1 MAISKELEHCLVLN
15 VGLVARGSRCL
26 SIMQALKSIKPVH
39 FQFKIA
45 GIAAVT
51 KSIACYK
58 YAGEMDIELFDNYIE
73 LLSMEHLD
81 FILELTGEQ
90 QILSDLVKH
99 KQPTVGILDR
109 QASMLLLDIA
119 TLYERVADKATEINL
134 ATSFASALLEASPD
148 GVMVIDRNFRIIN
161 CNDSPLIT
169 GDKGREFV
177 LGKSC
182 FEVIH
187 DSLKHCDCIGRVCP
201 AQETLNTRQP
211 SRVLHEISGF
221 DGEPQVSQV
230 TAYPIFNQ
238 LNEIVQ
244 LVITVRDI
252 TKALA
257 DSIEQRTRVIKDD
270 LSRFAQE
277 DRLASLGRLVASV
290 CHEINN
296 PITSIVTFNKL
307 ILSYLRENKMPVEGS
322 AGFERYLDLSIR
334 EALRCGSIVNNL
346 LTFAR
351 QKSVEAKDMDLI
363 EVVKT
368 IMMLTKHQLES
379 SQVEY
384 EENLPKAPFKICGD
398 SAQIQ
403 QCLMNLIF
411 NAIESMPEGGKL
423 TISGG
428 LDDGEGMVWLTVAD
442 NGQGIK
448 PEDLPH
454 IFEPFYSTKVDGKG
468 VGLGLS
474 MTYGIIREHNGAIEV
489 SSKPGKGTVFKIKLP
504 KSSPD
509 EKGYA
514 DAKSMSSAI

>member
-1 MAISKELEHCLVLN
+1 MRTL
-15 VGLVARGSRCL
+15 R
-26 SIMQALKSIKPVH
+26 SIKPVH
-39 FQFKIA
+39 FQFKIS

-58 YAGEMDIELFDNYIE
+58 YAGEMDIELFDNYLE
-73 LLSMEHLD
+73 MLSMNHLD
-81 FILELTGEQ
+81 FILELTGEP

-99 KQPTVGILDR
+99 KPPTVGILDR

-148 GVMVIDRNFRIIN
+148 GVMVIDRDFRIIN

-169 GDKGREFV
+169 VGKGRESV
-177 LGKSC
+177 LGKFCHEIIYNSQ
-182 FEVIH
+182 
-187 DSLKHCDCIGRVCP
+187 KHCDCHGRDCP
-201 AQETLNTRQP
+201 AQETIKTRQP
-211 SRVLHEISGF
+211 SRVLHENLSIN
-221 DGEPQVSQV
+221 GEAQVSQV

-238 LNEIVQ
+238 MNEIVQ

-252 TKALA
+252 TKAL
-257 DSIEQRTRVIKDD
+257 SERIKKSTKIIKDD
-270 LSRFAQE
+270 LARFAQE
-277 DRLASLGRLVASV
+277 DRLSSLGRLVASV

-307 ILSYLRENKMPVEGS
+307 ILSYLQESKLPPDGS

-351 QKSVEAKDMDLI
+351 QKNVEAKDIDLI
-363 EVVKT
+363 EVVQT

-384 EENLPKAPFKICGD
+384 ELDLPKAPFKVYGD
-398 SAQIQ
+398 STQIQ

-428 LDDGEGMVWLTVAD
+428 PDDEENMVWLSVAD
-442 NGQGIK
+442 NGHGIK

-454 IFEPFYSTKVDGKG
+454 IFEPFYTTKVDGKG

-474 MTYGIIREHNGAIEV
+474 MTYGIIRKHNGIIEV
-489 SSKPGKGTVFKIKLP
+489 NSNPSKGTVFKIKLP
-504 KSSPD
+504 RSSPN
-509 EKGYA
+509 EIA
-514 DAKSMSSAI
+514 HMDAKSIPSAI

>member
-504 KSSPD
+504 KSSSD

>member
-1 MAISKELEHCLVLN
+1 MAIIKDLKHCLVLN

-26 SIMQALKSIKPVH
+26 SIMRALSSIKPVH
-39 FQFKIA
+39 FQFKIS

-58 YAGEMDIELFDNYIE
+58 YAGEMEIELFDNYLE
-73 LLSMEHLD
+73 MLSMDHLD

-99 KQPTVGILDR
+99 KPPTVGILDR

-119 TLYERVADKATEINL
+119 TLHERVADKATEINL

-169 GDKGREFV
+169 VGKGREFI

-182 FEVIH
+182 FEVIY
-187 DSLKHCDCIGRVCP
+187 DSQKHCDCIGRICP
-201 AQETLNTRQP
+201 AQETLKTRKP
-211 SRVLHEISGF
+211 SRVLHENLNIN
-221 DGEPQVSQV
+221 GEPQVSQV

-257 DSIEQRTRVIKDD
+257 DRIEQRTQVIKDD
-270 LSRFAQE
+270 LARFAQE
-277 DRLASLGRLVASV
+277 DRLSSLGRLVASV

-307 ILSYLRENKMPVEGS
+307 ILSYLQKNTMPPEGS

-351 QKSVEAKDMDLI
+351 QKSIESKDIDLL

-368 IMMLTKHQLES
+368 IMVLTKHQFDS
-379 SQVEY
+379 VKVEVAV
-384 EENLPKAPFKICGD
+384 NLPQAPFKVCGD

-428 LDDGEGMVWLTVAD
+428 LDDGEDMVWLNVAD

-454 IFEPFYSTKVDGKG
+454 IFEPFYSTKVNGKG

-474 MTYGIIREHNGAIEV
+474 MTYGIIREHNGVIEV
-489 SSKPGKGTVFKIKLP
+489 DSKPGKGTVFKIKLP
-504 KSSPD
+504 RSSPHAR
-509 EKGYA
+509 GHS
-514 DAKSMSSAI
+514 DAKAMSSAI

>member
-1 MAISKELEHCLVLN
+1 MH
-15 VGLVARGSRCL
+15 
-26 SIMQALKSIKPVH
+26 
-39 FQFKIA
+39 
-45 GIAAVT
+45 
-51 KSIACYK
+51 
-58 YAGEMDIELFDNYIE
+58 
-73 LLSMEHLD
+73 
-81 FILELTGEQ
+81 
-90 QILSDLVKH
+90 
-99 KQPTVGILDR
+99 
-109 QASMLLLDIA
+109 
-119 TLYERVADKATEINL
+119 
-134 ATSFASALLEASPD
+134 
-148 GVMVIDRNFRIIN
+148 
-161 CNDSPLIT
+161 
-169 GDKGREFV
+169 
-177 LGKSC
+177 
-182 FEVIH
+182 
-187 DSLKHCDCIGRVCP
+187 
-201 AQETLNTRQP
+201 ET
-211 SRVLHEISGF
+211 SGF
-221 DGEPQVSQV
+221 DGEPQISQV

-252 TKALA
+252 TKVLA
-257 DSIEQRTRVIKDD
+257 DSIEQHTRVIKDD

-307 ILSYLRENKMPVEGS
+307 ILSYLRENKMPAEGS

-351 QKSVEAKDMDLI
+351 QKSIEAKDMDLI

-384 EENLPKAPFKICGD
+384 EVNLPKAPFKICGD

-489 SSKPGKGTVFKIKLP
+489 SSKPGKGAVFKIKLP

>member
-39 FQFKIA
+39 FQFK
-45 GIAAVT
+45 
-51 KSIACYK
+51 
-58 YAGEMDIELFDNYIE
+58 GEMDIELFDNYIE
-73 LLSMEHLD
+73 MLSMEHLD

-201 AQETLNTRQP
+201 AQETLKTRQP
-211 SRVLHEISGF
+211 SRVMHETSGF
-221 DGEPQVSQV
+221 DGEPQISQV

-252 TKALA
+252 TKVLA
-257 DSIEQRTRVIKDD
+257 DSIAQHTRVIKDD

-307 ILSYLRENKMPVEGS
+307 ILSYLRENKMPAEGS

-351 QKSVEAKDMDLI
+351 QKSIEAKDMDLI

-384 EENLPKAPFKICGD
+384 EVNLPKAPFKICGD

-489 SSKPGKGTVFKIKLP
+489 SSKPGKGAVFKIKLP

-509 EKGYA
+509 
-514 DAKSMSSAI
+514 SAI

>member
-1 MAISKELEHCLVLN
+1 MAEIKELKHCLVLH

-26 SIMQALKSIKPVH
+26 SIMQALRSIKPVH
-39 FQFKIA
+39 FQFKVS

-58 YAGEMDIELFDNYIE
+58 YAGEMDIELFDNYIDM
-73 LLSMEHLD
+73 LSMDHLD
-81 FILELTGEQ
+81 FILELTGEP

-99 KQPTVGILDR
+99 KPPTVGILDR

-119 TLYERVADKATEINL
+119 KLHERVADKATEINL

-148 GVMVIDRNFRIIN
+148 GVMVIDRDFRIIN
-161 CNDSPLIT
+161 CNDSSLIT
-169 GDKGREFV
+169 VGKGREFV

-182 FEVIH
+182 FEVIY
-187 DSLKHCDCIGRVCP
+187 DSQRHCDCIGRICP
-201 AQETLNTRQP
+201 AKETLKTRKP
-211 SRVLHEISGF
+211 SRVLHENVSIN
-221 DGEPQVSQV
+221 GEPQVSQV

-252 TKALA
+252 TKALS
-257 DSIEQRTRVIKDD
+257 DRIEQRTQVIKDD
-270 LSRFAQE
+270 LARFAQE
-277 DRLASLGRLVASV
+277 DRLSSLGRLVASV

-307 ILSYLRENKMPVEGS
+307 ILSYLRENKMPPEGS
-322 AGFERYLDLSIR
+322 TGFERYLDLSIR

-351 QKSVEAKDMDLI
+351 QKSVEAKDIDVI

-368 IMMLTKHQLES
+368 IMILTKHQLEH

-384 EENLPKAPFKICGD
+384 EINLPEAPFKVRGD

-423 TISGG
+423 TINGG
-428 LDDGEGMVWLTVAD
+428 LDDKEDMLWLTVAD

-454 IFEPFYSTKVDGKG
+454 IFEPFYSTKVNGKG

-489 SSKPGKGTVFKIKLP
+489 DSKPGKGTEFKIKLP
-504 KSSPD
+504 RSSPYAR
-509 EKGYA
+509 GYS
-514 DAKSMSSAI
+514 DAKLMSSAI

>member
-1 MAISKELEHCLVLN
+1 MATIKELNQCLVLN

-26 SIMQALKSIKPVH
+26 SIMRALRSIKPVH
-39 FQFKIA
+39 FQFKIS

-73 LLSMEHLD
+73 MLSMDHLD
-81 FILELTGEQ
+81 FILELTGEP

-99 KQPTVGILDR
+99 KPPTVGILDR

-134 ATSFASALLEASPD
+134 ATSFASALLDASPD

-169 GDKGREFV
+169 VGKGRESV
-177 LGKSC
+177 LGKFC
-182 FEVIH
+182 HEIIY
-187 DSLKHCDCIGRVCP
+187 DSQKHCDCHGRDCP
-201 AQETLNTRQP
+201 AQETLTTRQP
-211 SRVLHEISGF
+211 SRVLHENLSIN
-221 DGEPQVSQV
+221 GELQVSQV

-252 TKALA
+252 TKALS
-257 DSIEQRTRVIKDD
+257 DRIEQRTQIIKDD
-270 LSRFAQE
+270 LARFAQE
-277 DRLASLGRLVASV
+277 DRLSSLGRLVASV

-296 PITSIVTFNKL
+296 PITSIITFNKL
-307 ILSYLRENKMPVEGS
+307 ILSYLQESKMPPDGS

-351 QKSVEAKDMDLI
+351 QKNVEAKDVDLI
-363 EVVKT
+363 EVVQT

-384 EENLPKAPFKICGD
+384 EQDLPKAPFKVCGD

-423 TISGG
+423 SISGG
-428 LDDGEGMVWLTVAD
+428 LDDRENMVWLTVAD
-442 NGQGIK
+442 NGHGIK

-454 IFEPFYSTKVDGKG
+454 IFEPFYTTKVDGKG

-474 MTYGIIREHNGAIEV
+474 MTYGIIRKHNGVVEV
-489 SSKPGKGTVFKIKLP
+489 NSKPGKGTVFKIRLP
-504 KSSPD
+504 RSSTN
-509 EKGYA
+509 EMGHVG
-514 DAKSMSSAI
+514 AKSMSSAI

>member
-1 MAISKELEHCLVLN
+1 MAIIKDLQHCLVLN
-15 VGLVARGSRCL
+15 VGVVARGSRCL
-26 SIMQALKSIKPVH
+26 SIMQALKSIEPVH
-39 FQFKIA
+39 FKFKIA

-51 KSIACYK
+51 RSIACYK
-58 YAGEMDIELFDNYIE
+58 YAGEMEIELFDNYLE
-73 LLSMEHLD
+73 MLSMDHLD

-99 KQPTVGILDR
+99 KPPTVGILDR

-119 TLYERVADKATEINL
+119 TLYERVADKETEVNL

-148 GVMVIDRNFRIIN
+148 GVMVIDRDFRIIN

-169 GDKGREFV
+169 GGKGREFV

-187 DSLKHCDCIGRVCP
+187 DSQQHCDCIGRVCP
-201 AQETLNTRQP
+201 AQETLKTRQP
-211 SRVLHEISGF
+211 SRVLHEVSTHNE
-221 DGEPQVSQV
+221 EPQVSQV

-257 DSIEQRTRVIKDD
+257 DRIEQRTQVIKDD
-270 LSRFAQE
+270 LARFAQD

-307 ILSYLRENKMPVEGS
+307 ILSYLRENKSPLEGS

-351 QKSVEAKDMDLI
+351 QKSVEAKDIDLI
-363 EVVKT
+363 EVVRT

-384 EENLPKAPFKICGD
+384 EVNLPKAPFKICGD

-428 LDDGEGMVWLTVAD
+428 LDDGKDMVWLTVAD
-442 NGQGIK
+442 NGLGIK
-448 PEDLPH
+448 PEDLSH

-474 MTYGIIREHNGAIEV
+474 MTYGIIREHNGVIEV
-489 SSKPGKGTVFKIKLP
+489 DSKQGKGTVFKIKLP
-504 KSSPD
+504 ISLPD
-509 EKGYA
+509 ERDHS
-514 DAKSMSSAI
+514 DAESMSSAI

>member
-1 MAISKELEHCLVLN
+1 MTISKELEHCLVLN

-211 SRVLHEISGF
+211 SRVLHEISSF

>member
-1 MAISKELEHCLVLN
+1 MSIIKELEHCLVLN
-15 VGLVARGSRCL
+15 VGVVARGSRCL
-26 SIMQALKSIKPVH
+26 SIMQTLRSIKPVH

-73 LLSMEHLD
+73 MLSMDHLD
-81 FILELTGEQ
+81 FILELTGDQ
-90 QILSDLVKH
+90 QILSDLVKL
-99 KQPTVGILDR
+99 KPPTVGILDR

-119 TLYERVADKATEINL
+119 TLHERVADKATEINL

-169 GDKGREFV
+169 GGKGREFV

-182 FEVIH
+182 FEIIH
-187 DSLKHCDCIGRVCP
+187 DSQKHCDCIGRACP
-201 AQETLNTRQP
+201 AQETLKTRQP
-211 SRVLHEISGF
+211 SRVLHEISSF
-221 DGEPQVSQV
+221 NEEPQISQV

-252 TKALA
+252 SKALA
-257 DSIEQRTRVIKDD
+257 DRIEQRTQVIKDD
-270 LSRFAQE
+270 LARFAQE
-277 DRLASLGRLVASV
+277 DRLSSLGRLVASV

-307 ILSYLRENKMPVEGS
+307 ILSYLRESKMPPEGQ

-351 QKSVEAKDMDLI
+351 QKSIEAQDIDLI

-368 IMMLTKHQLES
+368 IMMLTKHQFDS
-379 SQVEY
+379 SRVEV
-384 EENLPKAPFKICGD
+384 EVNLPKAPFNVCGD

-423 TISGG
+423 TVSGG
-428 LDDGEGMVWLTVAD
+428 LDDGKNMVWLTVAD

-454 IFEPFYSTKVDGKG
+454 IFEPFYSTKVNGKG

-474 MTYGIIREHNGAIEV
+474 MTYGIIREHNGIVEV
-489 SSKPGKGTVFKIKLP
+489 DSKPGKGTLFKIKLP
-504 KSSPD
+504 RSSPD
-509 EKGYA
+509 ERDFV

>member
-73 LLSMEHLD
+73 MLSMEHLD

-201 AQETLNTRQP
+201 AQETLKTRQP
-211 SRVLHEISGF
+211 SRVMHETSGF
-221 DGEPQVSQV
+221 DGEPQISQV

-252 TKALA
+252 TKVLA
-257 DSIEQRTRVIKDD
+257 DSIAQHTRVIKDD

-307 ILSYLRENKMPVEGS
+307 ILSYLRENKMPAEGS

-351 QKSVEAKDMDLI
+351 QKSIEAKDMDLI

-384 EENLPKAPFKICGD
+384 EVNLPKAPFKICGD

-489 SSKPGKGTVFKIKLP
+489 SSKPGKGAVFKIKLP

-509 EKGYA
+509 
-514 DAKSMSSAI
+514 SAI

>member
-1 MAISKELEHCLVLN
+1 M
-15 VGLVARGSRCL
+15 
-26 SIMQALKSIKPVH
+26 
-39 FQFKIA
+39 
-45 GIAAVT
+45 
-51 KSIACYK
+51 
-58 YAGEMDIELFDNYIE
+58 
-73 LLSMEHLD
+73 
-81 FILELTGEQ
+81 
-90 QILSDLVKH
+90 
-99 KQPTVGILDR
+99 
-109 QASMLLLDIA
+109 
-119 TLYERVADKATEINL
+119 
-134 ATSFASALLEASPD
+134 
-148 GVMVIDRNFRIIN
+148 
-161 CNDSPLIT
+161 
-169 GDKGREFV
+169 
-177 LGKSC
+177 
-182 FEVIH
+182 
-187 DSLKHCDCIGRVCP
+187 P
-201 AQETLNTRQP
+201 A
-211 SRVLHEISGF
+211 
-221 DGEPQVSQV
+221 
-230 TAYPIFNQ
+230 
-238 LNEIVQ
+238 
-244 LVITVRDI
+244 
-252 TKALA
+252 
-257 DSIEQRTRVIKDD
+257 
-270 LSRFAQE
+270 
-277 DRLASLGRLVASV
+277 
-290 CHEINN
+290 
-296 PITSIVTFNKL
+296 
-307 ILSYLRENKMPVEGS
+307 EGS

-351 QKSVEAKDMDLI
+351 QKSIEAKDMDLI

-384 EENLPKAPFKICGD
+384 EVNLPKAPFKICGD

-489 SSKPGKGTVFKIKLP
+489 SSKPGKGAVFKIKLP

>member
-1 MAISKELEHCLVLN
+1 MTISKELEHCLVLN

-211 SRVLHEISGF
+211 SRVLHEISSF
-221 DGEPQVSQV
+221 DGETQVSQV

>member
-73 LLSMEHLD
+73 MLSMEHLD

-201 AQETLNTRQP
+201 AQETLKTRQP
-211 SRVLHEISGF
+211 SRVMHETSGF
-221 DGEPQVSQV
+221 DGEPQISQV

-252 TKALA
+252 TKVLA
-257 DSIEQRTRVIKDD
+257 DSIAQHTRVIKDD

-307 ILSYLRENKMPVEGS
+307 ILSYLRENKMPAEGS

-351 QKSVEAKDMDLI
+351 QKSIEAKDMDLI

-384 EENLPKAPFKICGD
+384 EVNLPKAPFKICGD

-474 MTYGIIREHNGAIEV
+474 MTYGIIREHNGIVEV
-489 SSKPGKGTVFKIKLP
+489 DSKPGKGTVFKIKFP
-504 KSSPD
+504 RSSPD
-509 EKGYA
+509 KKGYA

>member
-1 MAISKELEHCLVLN
+1 MTIIKDLKHCLVLN

-26 SIMQALKSIKPVH
+26 SIMQTLRSIKPVH
-39 FQFKIA
+39 FQFKIT

-58 YAGEMDIELFDNYIE
+58 YAGEMDIELFDDYIE
-73 LLSMEHLD
+73 MLSMDHLD
-81 FILELTGEQ
+81 FILELTGEP
-90 QILSDLVKH
+90 QILSDLVKL
-99 KQPTVGILDR
+99 KPPTVGILDR

-119 TLYERVADKATEINL
+119 TLHERVADKATEINL

-169 GDKGREFV
+169 VGKGREFV

-187 DSLKHCDCIGRVCP
+187 DSQEHCDCIGRICP
-201 AQETLNTRQP
+201 AQETLKTRQP
-211 SRVLHEISGF
+211 SRVLHENFSIN
-221 DGEPQVSQV
+221 GEPQISQV

-238 LNEIVQ
+238 MNEIVQ

-252 TKALA
+252 TKAL
-257 DSIEQRTRVIKDD
+257 DDRIEQRTQVIKDD
-270 LSRFAQE
+270 LARFAQE
-277 DRLASLGRLVASV
+277 DRLSSLGRLVASV

-307 ILSYLRENKMPVEGS
+307 ILSYLREGKLPPEGS
-322 AGFERYLDLSIR
+322 TGFERYLDLSIR

-351 QKSVEAKDMDLI
+351 QKSVEAKDIDLI

-379 SQVEY
+379 SRVEY
-384 EENLPKAPFKICGD
+384 EVNLPKAPFKVRGD

-428 LDDGEGMVWLTVAD
+428 VENGRDIVWLSVAD
-442 NGQGIK
+442 NGHGIK

-474 MTYGIIREHNGAIEV
+474 MTYGIIREHNGVVEV
-489 SSKPGKGTVFKIKLP
+489 DSKPDKGTVFKIRLP

-509 EKGYA
+509 QRDYA
-514 DAKSMSSAI
+514 DVKSMSSAI

>member
-1 MAISKELEHCLVLN
+1 MDIIKEVKQCQVLN
-15 VGLVARGSRCL
+15 VGVVARGSRCL
-26 SIMQALKSIKPVH
+26 SIMRALKSIKPIH
-39 FQFKIA
+39 FQLKIA
-45 GIAAVT
+45 GIAAVS

-73 LLSMEHLD
+73 LLSLDHLD

-90 QILSDLVKH
+90 QILSDLVNH

-109 QASMLLLDIA
+109 QASTLLLDIA

-148 GVMVIDRNFRIIN
+148 GVMVIDRHFRIID

-169 GDKGREFV
+169 GNKGRAFV

-187 DSLKHCDCIGRVCP
+187 DSLKHCECIGRICP
-201 AQETLNTRQP
+201 AQETLSTHRP
-211 SRVLHEISGF
+211 SRVLHETSSF
-221 DGEPQVSQV
+221 NGESQVSQV

-244 LVITVRDI
+244 IVITVRDI
-252 TKALA
+252 TKTLA
-257 DSIEQRTRVIKDD
+257 DRIEQRTQVIKDD
-270 LSRFAQE
+270 LARFAQE

-307 ILSYLRENKMPVEGS
+307 ILSYIRESKMPPEGLT
-322 AGFERYLDLSIR
+322 GFERYLDLSIR

-351 QKSVEAKDMDLI
+351 QKSVEAKDIDLI

-368 IMMLTKHQLES
+368 ILMLTKHQLES
-379 SQVEY
+379 GQVEY
-384 EENLPKAPFKICGD
+384 EVNLPKAPFKVCGD

-428 LDDGEGMVWLTVAD
+428 LDDGEDMVWLSVAD

-448 PEDLPH
+448 REDLPH
-454 IFEPFYSTKVDGKG
+454 IFEPFYSTKLDGKG

-474 MTYGIIREHNGAIEV
+474 MTYGIIREHNGVIEV
-489 SSKPGKGTVFKIKLP
+489 DSKPDKGTVFKIKLP
-504 KSSPD
+504 KISTD
-509 EKGYA
+509 ERDNA
-514 DAKSMSSAI
+514 DARSMSSAI

>member
-1 MAISKELEHCLVLN
+1 MSIIKELEHCLVLN
-15 VGLVARGSRCL
+15 VGVVARGSRCL
-26 SIMQALKSIKPVH
+26 SIMQTLRSIKPVH

-73 LLSMEHLD
+73 MLSMDHLD

-90 QILSDLVKH
+90 QILSDLVKL
-99 KQPTVGILDR
+99 KPPTVGILDR

-119 TLYERVADKATEINL
+119 TLHERVADKATEINL

-169 GDKGREFV
+169 GGKGREFV

-182 FEVIH
+182 FEIIH
-187 DSLKHCDCIGRVCP
+187 DSQKHCDCIGRACP
-201 AQETLNTRQP
+201 AQETLKTRQP
-211 SRVLHEISGF
+211 SRVLHEISRF
-221 DGEPQVSQV
+221 EGEPQISQV

-238 LNEIVQ
+238 SNEIVQ

-252 TKALA
+252 SKALA
-257 DSIEQRTRVIKDD
+257 DKIEQRTQVIKDD
-270 LSRFAQE
+270 LVRFAQE

-307 ILSYLRENKMPVEGS
+307 ILSYLRENRMPPEGS

-351 QKSVEAKDMDLI
+351 QKSVEAKDVDLI

-368 IMMLTKHQLES
+368 IMVLTKHQFDS
-379 SQVEY
+379 GQVEV
-384 EENLPKAPFKICGD
+384 EVNLPKAPFKVCGD

-411 NAIESMPEGGKL
+411 NAIESMPEGGKM

-428 LDDGEGMVWLTVAD
+428 RVNGEDMVWLTVAD
-442 NGQGIK
+442 NGHGIK

-474 MTYGIIREHNGAIEV
+474 MTYGIIREHNGVVEV
-489 SSKPGKGTVFKIKLP
+489 DSKPGKGTVFKIKFP
-504 KSSPD
+504 GSSSD
-509 EKGYA
+509 ERDYA

>member
-1 MAISKELEHCLVLN
+1 MATINDLNQCLVLN

-26 SIMQALKSIKPVH
+26 SIMRTLRSIKPVH
-39 FQFKIA
+39 FQFKIS

-58 YAGEMDIELFDNYIE
+58 YAGEMDIELFDNYLE
-73 LLSMEHLD
+73 MLSMNHLD
-81 FILELTGEQ
+81 FILELTGEP

-99 KQPTVGILDR
+99 KPPTVGILDR

-148 GVMVIDRNFRIIN
+148 GVMVIDRDFRIIN

-169 GDKGREFV
+169 VGKGRESV
-177 LGKSC
+177 LGKFCHEIIYNSQ
-182 FEVIH
+182 
-187 DSLKHCDCIGRVCP
+187 KHCDCHGRDCP
-201 AQETLNTRQP
+201 AQETIKTRQP
-211 SRVLHEISGF
+211 SRVLHENLSIN
-221 DGEPQVSQV
+221 GEAQVSQV

-238 LNEIVQ
+238 MNEIVQ

-252 TKALA
+252 TKAL
-257 DSIEQRTRVIKDD
+257 SERIKKSTKIIKDD
-270 LSRFAQE
+270 LARFAQE
-277 DRLASLGRLVASV
+277 DRLSSLGRLVASV

-307 ILSYLRENKMPVEGS
+307 ILSYLQESKLPPDGS

-351 QKSVEAKDMDLI
+351 QKNVEAKEIDLI
-363 EVVKT
+363 EVVQT

-384 EENLPKAPFKICGD
+384 ELNLPKAPFKVYGD
-398 SAQIQ
+398 STQIQ

-428 LDDGEGMVWLTVAD
+428 PDDEENMVWLSVAD
-442 NGQGIK
+442 NGHGIK

-454 IFEPFYSTKVDGKG
+454 IFEPFYTTKVDGKG

-474 MTYGIIREHNGAIEV
+474 MTYGIIRKHNGIIEV
-489 SSKPGKGTVFKIKLP
+489 NSNPSKGTVFKIKLP
-504 KSSPD
+504 RSSPN
-509 EKGYA
+509 EIA
-514 DAKSMSSAI
+514 HMDAKSIPSAI

>member
-1 MAISKELEHCLVLN
+1 MAISKELEHCLLLN
-15 VGLVARGSRCL
+15 VGVVARGSRCL
-26 SIMQALKSIKPVH
+26 SIMQALKSIKPGH

-58 YAGEMDIELFDNYIE
+58 YAGEMDIEIFDNYIE
-73 LLSMEHLD
+73 MLSMEHLD

-119 TLYERVADKATEINL
+119 TLFERVADKATEINL

-148 GVMVIDRNFRIIN
+148 GVMVIDRNFHIIN

-169 GDKGREFV
+169 GGKGREFV

-187 DSLKHCDCIGRVCP
+187 DSQKHCDCIGRACP
-201 AQETLNTRQP
+201 AQETLKTRQP
-211 SRVLHEISGF
+211 SRVLHEISRF
-221 DGEPQVSQV
+221 DGEPQISQV

-252 TKALA
+252 SKALA
-257 DSIEQRTRVIKDD
+257 DKIEQRTQIIKDD
-270 LSRFAQE
+270 LARFAQE

-307 ILSYLRENKMPVEGS
+307 ILSYLRENKMPPEGS

-351 QKSVEAKDMDLI
+351 QKSVEAKDVDLI

-368 IMMLTKHQLES
+368 TMMLTKHQLDS

-384 EENLPKAPFKICGD
+384 EVNLPKSPFKVCGD

-411 NAIESMPEGGKL
+411 NAIESMTEGGKL

-428 LDDGEGMVWLTVAD
+428 LDDGEDMVWLTVAD
-442 NGQGIK
+442 NGHGIK

-474 MTYGIIREHNGAIEV
+474 MTYGIIREHNGVVEV
-489 SSKPGKGTVFKIKLP
+489 DSKPGKGTVFKIKFP
-504 KSSPD
+504 RSSPD
-509 EKGYA
+509 ERDYA

>member
-1 MAISKELEHCLVLN
+1 MAIIKELKQCLVLN

-26 SIMQALKSIKPVH
+26 SIMQALRSIKPVH
-39 FQFKIA
+39 FQFKIS

-58 YAGEMDIELFDNYIE
+58 YAGEMDIELFDNYLE
-73 LLSMEHLD
+73 MLSMNHLD
-81 FILELTGEQ
+81 FILELTGEP

-99 KQPTVGILDR
+99 KPPTVGILDR

-148 GVMVIDRNFRIIN
+148 GVMVIDRDFRIIN

-169 GDKGREFV
+169 VGKGRESV
-177 LGKSC
+177 LGKFC
-182 FEVIH
+182 HEIIY
-187 DSLKHCDCIGRVCP
+187 DSQKHCDCHGRDCP
-201 AQETLNTRQP
+201 AQETIKTRQP
-211 SRVLHEISGF
+211 SRVLHENLSIN
-221 DGEPQVSQV
+221 GEAQVSQV

-238 LNEIVQ
+238 MNEIVQ

-252 TKALA
+252 TKAL
-257 DSIEQRTRVIKDD
+257 SERIKKSTKIIKDD
-270 LSRFAQE
+270 LARFAQE
-277 DRLASLGRLVASV
+277 DRLSSLGRLVASV

-296 PITSIVTFNKL
+296 SIVTFNKL
-307 ILSYLRENKMPVEGS
+307 ILSYLQESKLPPDGS

-351 QKSVEAKDMDLI
+351 QKNVEAKDIDLI
-363 EVVKT
+363 EVVQT

-384 EENLPKAPFKICGD
+384 ELNLPKAPFKVYGD
-398 SAQIQ
+398 STQIQ

-428 LDDGEGMVWLTVAD
+428 PDDEENMVWLAVAD
-442 NGQGIK
+442 NGHGIK

-454 IFEPFYSTKVDGKG
+454 IFEPFYTTKVDGKG

-474 MTYGIIREHNGAIEV
+474 MTYGIIRKHNGIIEV
-489 SSKPGKGTVFKIKLP
+489 NSNPSKGTVFKIKLP
-504 KSSPD
+504 RSSPN
-509 EKGYA
+509 EIA
-514 DAKSMSSAI
+514 HMDAKSIPSAI

>member
-73 LLSMEHLD
+73 LLSMKHLD

-148 GVMVIDRNFRIIN
+148 GVMVIDRDFRIIN

-201 AQETLNTRQP
+201 AQETLKTRQP
-211 SRVLHEISGF
+211 SRVMHETSGF
-221 DGEPQVSQV
+221 DGEPQISQV

-252 TKALA
+252 TKVLA
-257 DSIEQRTRVIKDD
+257 DSIEQHTRVIKDD

-307 ILSYLRENKMPVEGS
+307 ILSYLRENKMPAEGS

-351 QKSVEAKDMDLI
+351 QKSIEAKDMDLI

-384 EENLPKAPFKICGD
+384 EVNLPKAPFKICGD

-489 SSKPGKGTVFKIKLP
+489 SSKPGKGAVFKIKLP

>member
-1 MAISKELEHCLVLN
+1 MKHCLVLN

-26 SIMQALKSIKPVH
+26 SIMRTLRSIKPVH

-45 GIAAVT
+45 GIAAIT

-58 YAGEMDIELFDNYIE
+58 YAGEMDIELFDDYLE
-73 LLSMEHLD
+73 MLSMDHLD

-90 QILSDLVKH
+90 HILSDLVEH
-99 KQPTVGILDR
+99 KPPTVGILDR

-119 TLYERVADKATEINL
+119 TLHERVADKATEINL

-169 GDKGREFV
+169 VGKGREFV

-182 FEVIH
+182 FEVIY
-187 DSLKHCDCIGRVCP
+187 DSQKHCDCIGRICP
-201 AQETLNTRQP
+201 AQETLKTRKP
-211 SRVLHEISGF
+211 SRVLHENHNIN
-221 DGEPQVSQV
+221 GESQVSQV

-238 LNEIVQ
+238 MNEIVQ

-252 TKALA
+252 TKALT
-257 DSIEQRTRVIKDD
+257 DGIEKRTQVIKDD
-270 LSRFAQE
+270 LARFAQE
-277 DRLASLGRLVASV
+277 DRLSSLGRLVASV

-307 ILSYLRENKMPVEGS
+307 ILSYLQESKMPPEGS

-351 QKSVEAKDMDLI
+351 QKSVEAKDIDLI
-363 EVVKT
+363 EVVQT
-368 IMMLTKHQLES
+368 IMMLTKHQLEYN
-379 SQVEY
+379 QVEY
-384 EENLPKAPFKICGD
+384 EVNLPNAPFKVCGD

-428 LDDGEGMVWLTVAD
+428 LDDGEDMVWLTVAD

-454 IFEPFYSTKVDGKG
+454 IFEPFYSTKVGGKG

-474 MTYGIIREHNGAIEV
+474 MTYGIIREHNGLIEV
-489 SSKPGKGTVFKIKLP
+489 NSNTGKGTVFKIKLP
-504 KSSPD
+504 RSLPD
-509 EKGYA
+509 ARGYS
-514 DAKSMSSAI
+514 DAKSISSAI

>member
-73 LLSMEHLD
+73 MLSMEHLD

-201 AQETLNTRQP
+201 AQETLKTRQP
-211 SRVLHEISGF
+211 SRVMHETSGF
-221 DGEPQVSQV
+221 DGEPQISQV

-252 TKALA
+252 TKVLA
-257 DSIEQRTRVIKDD
+257 DSIAQHTRVIKDD

-307 ILSYLRENKMPVEGS
+307 ILSYLRENKMPAEGS

-351 QKSVEAKDMDLI
+351 QKSIEAKDMDLI

-384 EENLPKAPFKICGD
+384 EVNLPKAPFKICGD

-489 SSKPGKGTVFKIKLP
+489 SSKPGKGAVFKIKLP

-509 EKGYA
+509 KKGYA

>member
-1 MAISKELEHCLVLN
+1 MAIIKELKHCLVLN

-26 SIMQALKSIKPVH
+26 SIMRALRSIKPVH

-45 GIAAVT
+45 GIAAIT

-58 YAGEMDIELFDNYIE
+58 YAGEMDIELFDDYLE
-73 LLSMEHLD
+73 LLSMDHLD

-90 QILSDLVKH
+90 HILSDLVEH
-99 KQPTVGILDR
+99 KPPTVGVLDR

-119 TLYERVADKATEINL
+119 TLHERVADKATEINL

-148 GVMVIDRNFRIIN
+148 GVMVIDRHFRIIN
-161 CNDSPLIT
+161 CNESPLIT
-169 GDKGREFV
+169 GGKGRKSV

-182 FEVIH
+182 HEVIY
-187 DSLKHCDCIGRVCP
+187 DSQKHCDCMGRACP
-201 AQETLNTRQP
+201 AQETFKTRQP
-211 SRVLHEISGF
+211 SRVLHENRGLN
-221 DGEPQVSQV
+221 GESQVSQV

-252 TKALA
+252 TKTLA
-257 DSIEQRTRVIKDD
+257 DRIEQHTKVIKDD
-270 LSRFAQE
+270 LARFAQE
-277 DRLASLGRLVASV
+277 DRLSSLGRLVASV

-307 ILSYLRENKMPVEGS
+307 ILSYLHKNTMPPEGL

-351 QKSVEAKDMDLI
+351 QKSVEAKDVDLI
-363 EVVKT
+363 DVVNT

-379 SQVEY
+379 SRVKHEL
-384 EENLPKAPFKICGD
+384 NLPKAPFKVYGD

-423 TISGG
+423 IISGG
-428 LDDGEGMVWLTVAD
+428 LDDEENMVWLTVAD
-442 NGQGIK
+442 NGHGIK

-454 IFEPFYSTKVDGKG
+454 IFEPFYSTKLDGKG

-474 MTYGIIREHNGAIEV
+474 MTYGIIRKHNGLLEV
-489 SSKPGKGTVFKIKLP
+489 ESTPGKGTVFKIKLP
-504 KSSPD
+504 RSSFQERD
-509 EKGYA
+509 YA
-514 DAKSMSSAI
+514 DTKTVSSVV